1 MDTREL
7 AARRIAEAVANY
19 IHLCINEH
27 MSSNAIPEKEKVV
40 TASDF
45 TTFAEEVRKN
55 WQECDFKQREFIKKM
70 IDHQGGL
77 ANINPMHYEAFVQK
91 VIAVKENSR

>member
-27 MSSNAIPEKEKVV
+27 MSSNAIPEKENVV
-40 TASDF
+40 TASDY
-45 TTFAEEVRKN
+45 TTFSEEVRKN